1 MTSWPLFQNALIL
14 RRPRVTSFAE
24 NIKVEST
31 FIKASLKDSRK
42 VERIKN

>member
-1 MTSWPLFQNALIL
+1 MTFISKCLNFMNV
-14 RRPRVTSFAE
+14 RVNNFAQ